1 MREHDMSQ
9 QIKEIRKHYGL
20 SQQAFARLLGIGEAS
35 ITRYEKGIAP
45 TKANA
50 NLIRAAMIPAF
61 MAPCQRDIDLRGSCG
76 SHTARVRITNH
87 HTNIVCLERD
97 GDALTP
103 KQRASVEKIVYA
115 EVTFDEGGD
124 VMDTTE
130 IYEIT
135 LQQEVLN
142 ESAWDIMAQISRARA
157 EAKLKG
163 NDELTIIYDDIE
175 QQIARLVPEILS
187 DSAANQHAID
197 EIRGQLKG
205 FQQFLST
212 QLAKAA

>member
-9 QIKEIRKHYGL
+9 QIKEIRSTTGSPNRPLRGY
-20 SQQAFARLLGIGEAS
+20 SASARPAS
-35 ITRYEKGIAP
+35 LATRRVSPP

-50 NLIRAAMIPAF
+50 NLIRATMIPAF
-61 MAPCQRDIDLRGSCG
+61 MAG
-76 SHTARVRITNH
+76 
-87 HTNIVCLERD
+87 CLERD

-142 ESAWDIMAQISRARA
+142 ESARGHHGADLRARA

-175 QQIARLVPEILS
+175 QQIAALVPRNSFGLS
-187 DSAANQHAID
+187 
-197 EIRGQLKG
+197 GQPNMPSMRYEGKLKG

>member
-1 MREHDMSQ
+1 MSNDMTAQEIKDIRAKYQMSRKMFSQ
-9 QIKEIRKHYGL
+9 
-20 SQQAFARLLGIGEAS
+20 LLGIGEAS
-35 ITRYEKGIAP
+35 LARYESGGKP

-50 NLIRAAMIPAF
+50 NLIRATMIPAF
-61 MAPCQRDIDLRGSCG
+61 MAG
-76 SHTARVRITNH
+76 
-87 HTNIVCLERD
+87 CLERD

>member
-50 NLIRAAMIPAF
+50 NLIRAAMIPEF
-61 MAPCQRDIDLRGSCG
+61 MAG
-76 SHTARVRITNH
+76 
-87 HTNIVCLERD
+87 CLERD
-97 GDALTP
+97 GDVLTP

-115 EVTFDEGGD
+115 EVTFDEEGD
-124 VMDTTE
+124 IMTMTE

-142 ESAWDIMAQISRARA
+142 EKAAEILGDIINGQIKAEEEGDKALARVYEDMLMQMAL
-157 EAKLKG
+157 LKP
-163 NDELTIIYDDIE
+163 TIIDKE
-175 QQIARLVPEILS
+175 NSMKALPAFTASSTAFNPSAHASREGRHNERRFGRLFHRRIQE
-187 DSAANQHAID
+187 
-197 EIRGQLKG
+197 
-205 FQQFLST
+205 
-212 QLAKAA
+212 

>member
-1 MREHDMSQ
+1 
-9 QIKEIRKHYGL
+9 
-20 SQQAFARLLGIGEAS
+20 
-35 ITRYEKGIAP
+35 
-45 TKANA
+45 
-50 NLIRAAMIPAF
+50 MIPAF
-61 MAPCQRDIDLRGSCG
+61 MAG
-76 SHTARVRITNH
+76 
-87 HTNIVCLERD
+87 CLERD

-187 DSAANQHAID
+187 DSA
-197 EIRGQLKG
+197 GQP
-205 FQQFLST
+205 T
-212 QLAKAA
+212 CYR

>member
-35 ITRYEKGIAP
+35 ITRYERGIAP

-61 MAPCQRDIDLRGSCG
+61 MAG
-76 SHTARVRITNH
+76 
-87 HTNIVCLERD
+87 CLERD

>member
-35 ITRYEKGIAP
+35 ITRYEKGIVP

-50 NLIRAAMIPAF
+50 NLIRAA
-61 MAPCQRDIDLRGSCG
+61 G
-76 SHTARVRITNH
+76 
-87 HTNIVCLERD
+87 CLERD
-97 GDALTP
+97 GDVLTP
-103 KQRASVEKIVYA
+103 KQRASVEKIVCA
-115 EVTFDEGGD
+115 EVAFDEEGD
-124 VMDTTE
+124 IMDMTE
-130 IYEIT
+130 IYELT

-142 ESAWDIMAQISRARA
+142 ESAWDTMAQISRARA
-157 EAKLKG
+157 DAKLKG

-187 DSAANQHAID
+187 ESAANQHTID

>member
-1 MREHDMSQ
+1 MSC
-9 QIKEIRKHYGL
+9 QIKEIRKRYGL

-35 ITRYEKGIAP
+35 ITRYENGIVP

-50 NLIRAAMIPAF
+50 NLIRAAMIPEF
-61 MAPCQRDIDLRGSCG
+61 MAG
-76 SHTARVRITNH
+76 
-87 HTNIVCLERD
+87 CLERE

-115 EVTFDEGGD
+115 EVTFDEEGEI
-124 VMDTTE
+124 MDMTD

-142 ESAWDIMAQISRARA
+142 ETAWDIMAQVSRARG
-157 EAKLKG
+157 EALKEG
-163 NDELTIIYDDIE
+163 DEGLAMVYDDIE
-175 QQIARLVPEILS
+175 QQIANIIPEILS
-187 DSAANQHAID
+187 DSSASK
-197 EIRGQLKG
+197 EGVSELRGRLIS
-205 FQQFLST
+205 FQKFLEA

>member
-50 NLIRAAMIPAF
+50 NLIRATMIPAF
-61 MAPCQRDIDLRGSCG
+61 MAG
-76 SHTARVRITNH
+76 
-87 HTNIVCLERD
+87 CLERD

-142 ESAWDIMAQISRARA
+142 A

>member
-1 MREHDMSQ
+1 
-9 QIKEIRKHYGL
+9 
-20 SQQAFARLLGIGEAS
+20 
-35 ITRYEKGIAP
+35 
-45 TKANA
+45 
-50 NLIRAAMIPAF
+50 MIPAF
-61 MAPCQRDIDLRGSCG
+61 MAG
-76 SHTARVRITNH
+76 
-87 HTNIVCLERD
+87 CLELD

-157 EAKLKG
+157 EG
-163 NDELTIIYDDIE
+163 
-175 QQIARLVPEILS
+175 
-187 DSAANQHAID
+187 
-197 EIRGQLKG
+197 
-205 FQQFLST
+205 
-212 QLAKAA
+212 KAQGK

>member
-50 NLIRAAMIPAF
+50 NLIRAAMIPEFIEKIRPPMIPGFRA
-61 MAPCQRDIDLRGSCG
+61 G
-76 SHTARVRITNH
+76 
-87 HTNIVCLERD
+87 CLERD
-97 GDALTP
+97 GDVLTP

-115 EVTFDEGGD
+115 EETFDEEGD
-124 VMDTTE
+124 IMDMTE
-130 IYEIT
+130 IYELT

-187 DSAANQHAID
+187 DSAANQRAID

-205 FQQFLST
+205 FQQFLSI